1 MREGEDAIDWSLD
14 TGPSGWREGTATA
27 ETWVWPAMSGSVR
40 ARPAKCEFCSCCLLS
55 IAKGWRWFPC
65 HQSKILLPL
74 NHPPCL
80 GAASNAC

>member
-1 MREGEDAIDWSLD
+1 MQLTGVQIQDLRGGEKAQTQQRHGSGQPKVWS
-14 TGPSGWREGTATA
+14 
-27 ETWVWPAMSGSVR
+27 SVR
-40 ARPAKCEFCSCCLLS
+40 ARAAKCEFCSCCLLS